1 MRTSTPI
8 GSSVIVSVPLPNCK
22 QRVKLLILN
31 VLVASEPTAKSFVSC
46 SSFQMDVQA
55 VGS

>member
-31 VLVASEPTAKSFVSC
+31 VLAASEPTAESFVSC
-46 SSFQMDVQA
+46 FSTQVDEQA